1 MAPNAGEDV
10 EQQEHPDVAGGDA
23 ECSSPPASRADAK
36 VRLPKSQATGQVPVD
51 ARAGSARGSPS
62 SPTAALRP
70 GAAPQQPH
78 PSILE
83 SCSYNCLCREQ
94 VGSWTGPG
102 KHSAGAGLQHLLPE
116 TSSARIWKQP
126 ECSTPEAREGG
137 WRRPSVGCSVLA
149 QSGGSGASRVRSVD
163 RKGRDAGT
171 GAPRRPFPSYGL
183 AWAGLAE
190 GGNAEAEPRPPL
202 SALSLCLLREPLPPV
217 RRDRQLALRGLTR
230 TRPPRPPPG
239 TWPSVPRKPSLGEA
253 RPEAAEAPVRGRAG
267 RRPQRGLH
275 PPSAPDQEGRGRPSL
290 HELCA
295 AFLGGRQTGR
305 RRPVGVSGPAG
316 RRPPS
321 SRGPWCTA
329 AAGVM
334 LRPFPHFPLWPPD
347 DSRPLQLTGVTCGCH
362 RASQAIPSSPRI
374 ARA

>member
-1 MAPNAGEDV
+1 MSTRPSAEP
-10 EQQEHPDVAGGDA
+10 EHPRPGPGPPGA
-23 ECSSPPASRADAK
+23 PPAAPLLLSA
-36 VRLPKSQATGQVPVD
+36 QALH
-51 ARAGSARGSPS
+51 PS
-62 SPTAALRP
+62 SPTPRSWSPARTTASAGTRWALGRALGSTQQEPGFNIRCLKQAQQESGSALNVQPWRPEEVAGGAPRWAAL
-70 GAAPQQPH
+70 
-78 PSILE
+78 
-83 SCSYNCLCREQ
+83 CS
-94 VGSWTGPG
+94 P
-102 KHSAGAGLQHLLPE
+102 
-116 TSSARIWKQP
+116 
-126 ECSTPEAREGG
+126 
-137 WRRPSVGCSVLA
+137 
-149 QSGGSGASRVRSVD
+149 SGGSGASRGRSVD
-163 RKGRDAGT
+163 RKGPDAWT

-230 TRPPRPPPG
+230 TRPPRPPPR

-267 RRPQRGLH
+267 RRPPRGLH
-275 PPSAPDQEGRGRPSL
+275 PPSAPDQEGRGRPGL

-295 AFLGGRQTGR
+295 VFPGGRQTGR

-316 RRPPS
+316 HLPPS
-321 SRGPWCTA
+321 SRGPWRTA
-329 AAGVM
+329 AAGAT

-347 DSRPLQLTGVTCGCH
+347 DSRPLQLTGVTCGWH
-362 RASQAIPSSPRI
+362 RASQAIPSSPLI